1 MNDTVPMDDA
11 ARTGVSIRAGK
22 PVRRAGGSDGIDGVH
37 VRGTV
42 PAGRSVHPD
51 GTARPDDAVRSGDAV
66 RSDDAARSDGPVEA
80 GTPVGSGPE
89 VGPGEAGS
97 PVLPAALDRALSELA
112 ARPQVLVAVDF
123 DGVLAPIVADPDAAR
138 PLPEASAAL
147 SRLADSP
154 GVRIAL
160 VSGRTLADLRRLA
173 RPPAP
178 ALLVGSHG
186 AQFAGADRRPDDAAA
201 EPSGAD
207 PHGADP
213 DGAGSPG
220 ADGVDPESVIPGM
233 DQAAQELLVRVT
245 AALDL
250 IAQRHPGTFV
260 ERKPAGAVL
269 HTRRAPRN
277 AARRA
282 TEEALAGPSTWRGVR
297 LTRGKEV
304 VDLSVVEADK
314 GGALTT
320 LRGQV
325 GLVPRGGGVLYLG
338 DDITDERAF
347 AVLDDERGDVTVK
360 VGEGTTIARHRVDD
374 PEAVAAVLARLADL
388 RRARAED

>member
-1 MNDTVPMDDA
+1 MSDTVPMDDA
-11 ARTGVSIRAGK
+11 ARTGVSVRAGD
-22 PVRRAGGSDGIDGVH
+22 PARPDGVDGVH
-37 VRGTV
+37 LRETAS
-42 PAGRSVHPD
+42 AG
-51 GTARPDDAVRSGDAV
+51 
-66 RSDDAARSDGPVEA
+66 GPVQ
-80 GTPVGSGPE
+80 SGG
-89 VGPGEAGS
+89 V
-97 PVLPAALDRALSELA
+97 VLPAALDRALSVLA

-186 AQFAGADRRPDDAAA
+186 AQFAGADRCPDDAAEDPAGARGAGSRGA
-201 EPSGAD
+201 EPQGV
-207 PHGADP
+207 
-213 DGAGSPG
+213 GSPG
-220 ADGVDPESVIPGM
+220 AQPPGGDRDDVDPESVIPGM
-233 DQAAQELLVRVT
+233 DQAAQALLVRVT

-269 HTRRAPRN
+269 HTRQAPRN

-325 GLVPRGGGVLYLG
+325 GLTPRGGGILYLG
-338 DDITDERAF
+338 DDVTDERAF

-388 RRARAED
+388 RRA